1 MKNARKSMSLERKL
15 YLVYHQDGILDIV
28 AGAVLLIFAAVIV
41 FDQGAFIGLIALP
54 TVMYMSLKQRFS
66 LPRMGYIRFETEKEQ
81 RQKLGLTLLFGLT
94 AFIGLLAFYAFS
106 GDLPENLST
115 VIRENAPLLFGL
127 VLGLALVGV
136 AYFLKNPRFYAYG
149 ILAVMFG
156 WTAFFVR
163 VQLGIGIALL
173 GITMEVIG
181 ISTLLRFI
189 RGYSLEGEG

>member
-1 MKNARKSMSLERKL
+1 MKNLQNRMSLERKL
-15 YLVYHQDGILDIV
+15 YMVYHQDGILDIV

-41 FDQGAFIGLIALP
+41 FDQGAFIGLIAIP
-54 TVMYMSLKQRFS
+54 TVLYMSLKQRFS
-66 LPRMGYIRFETEKEQ
+66 LPRMGYIRFETEKEK

-115 VIRENAPLLFGL
+115 VIRENTPLLFGL

-136 AYFLKNPRFYAYG
+136 AYFLNNPRFYVYA
-149 ILAVMFG
+149 ILAVVFS
-156 WTAFFVR
+156 WTAFFLR

-173 GITMEVIG
+173 GITTEVSG
-181 ISTLLRFI
+181 IATLLRFLQ
-189 RGYSLEGEG
+189 GYSLDGEG